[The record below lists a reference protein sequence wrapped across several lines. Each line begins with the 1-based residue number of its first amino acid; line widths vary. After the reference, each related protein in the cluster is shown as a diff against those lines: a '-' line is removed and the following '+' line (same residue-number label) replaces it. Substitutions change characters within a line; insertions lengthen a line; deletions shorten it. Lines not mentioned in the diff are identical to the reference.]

1 MTFPQKQETGDTEKL
16 SYPEGPRRIPVGIR
30 LFFNTLQSCGEQVW
44 DKKGNKVLN
53 RDINHKLTW
62 GTQFQGTQ
70 FQLDGAGSRLFP
82 KVQGPGRSSHSTA
95 MKHSSMFV
103 D

>member
-1 MTFPQKQETGDTEKL
+1 MYLGNPHKVLLGIVPLFLDTPQSL
-16 SYPEGPRRIPVGIR
+16 
-30 LFFNTLQSCGEQVW
+30 GEWGW

-70 FQLDGAGSRLFP
+70 FQLDVTISRSAGSWSFISFHTGEALINVR
-82 KVQGPGRSSHSTA
+82 
-95 MKHSSMFV
+95 
-103 D
+103 

>member
-1 MTFPQKQETGDTEKL
+1 MYLGNPHKVLLGMVPLFLDTPPSL
-16 SYPEGPRRIPVGIR
+16 
-30 LFFNTLQSCGEQVW
+30 GERGW

-62 GTQFQGTQ
+62 GTQIQGTQ

-82 KVQGPGRSSHSTA
+82 EVQGPGRSSHSTA